1 MHSWAQIEAEKAF
14 SSAARARR
22 RASLA
27 RRLRGASASCGRLA
41 VHDERTLRPAPAV
54 AGVGLREI
62 PLDAISGTLEPNRAA
77 QFDRDFR
84 PAAQARTRWQR
95 VWLAE
100 QHGMQLP
107 PISVIQVG
115 DTYAI
120 RDGHHRVSVARARGA
135 LSIDAIVGTA

>member
-1 MHSWAQIEAEKAF
+1 MSSWSEIEAERAF

-27 RRLRGASASCGRLA
+27 RRLRGRAAACGHLA
-41 VHDERTLRPAPAV
+41 VHDERTLRSGSATA
-54 AGVGLREI
+54 ALGRREI
-62 PLDAISGTLEPNRAA
+62 SLEAISATVEPNRAA
-77 QFDRDFR
+77 QFDRAFR
-84 PAAQARTRWQR
+84 PAAPARSRWQS

-100 QHGMQLP
+100 HRGTVLP

-135 LSIDAIVGTA
+135 LTIDAIVTA